1 MSRRVAIIYLFM
13 LVKVKGKLQFAVSS
27 ERAGFLQQFLPSTF
41 TITLKNQYAL
51 FLAYWFFGRIKY
63 MKEKIK

>member
-27 ERAGFLQQFLPSTF
+27 KRADFLQQFLPPTL

-51 FLAYWFFGRIKY
+51 FLTYWFFG
-63 MKEKIK
+63 KIKI